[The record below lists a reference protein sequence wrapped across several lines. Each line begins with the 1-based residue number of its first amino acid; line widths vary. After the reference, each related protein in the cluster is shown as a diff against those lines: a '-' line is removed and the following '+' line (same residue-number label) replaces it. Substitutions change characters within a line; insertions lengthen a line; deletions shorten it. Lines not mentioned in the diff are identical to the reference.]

1 MKLYR
6 ITNCKFITDLSGL
19 GASLTGGRWNSK
31 GVFLLYTSQNI
42 SLSQLETLKHYELT
56 RRHIAGKCLI
66 TLNVP
71 ARSMLTITAANLGR
85 GWRNDPAP
93 KYLQQIGDF
102 FYHQNRYLILKVPS
116 AINPAEYNYL
126 INPRHKDFG
135 KIKIVSTQPIE
146 IDRRLIKVKGSKQ
159 RKKP

>member
-6 ITNCKFITDLSGL
+6 ITDCKFITDLSGL

-42 SLSQLETLKHYELT
+42 SLSQLEVLKHYELS
-56 RRHIAGKCLI
+56 RRHITGKCLI

-71 ARSMLTITAANLGR
+71 ARSMLTITAANIGR

-102 FYHQNRYLILKVPS
+102 FYTQNRYLILKVPS
-116 AINPAEYNYL
+116 AINPTEYNYL

-135 KIKIVSTQPIE
+135 KIKTLSTQPID
-146 IDRRLIKVKGSKQ
+146 IDRRLIKKPGKP
-159 RKKP
+159 RKRP